1 MHKSK
6 IYVEF
11 YIRFYS
17 VLAHS
22 NPTKENI
29 DNLIY
34 NSDYYTIIIRLRTFL
49 QEFNELQGEERERID
64 YLLKNKLGYG
74 INKIIKIGERT
85 LSKYIYKMGRI
96 KTLILQRL
104 QQNNNN

>member
-22 NPTKENI
+22 NPTNENI

-34 NSDYYTIIIRLRTFL
+34 NSDYYTIIVRLRKFL
-49 QEFNELQGEERERID
+49 KEFNELQGEERENVDR
-64 YLLKNKLGYG
+64 LVKNKIGYG